1 MLAFAGLTWAD
12 VKKVEFPGF
21 GQSWDGL
28 KNNLVD
34 AAFAQTTSGK
44 CFEAASS
51 ARGLYWPPLP
61 HGDKEGWKRLT
72 EKGPFFQPNFAT
84 EGASV
89 SKDKPHEGAAY
100 PYPIL
105 IAYSDAK
112 DEVVYAMTKA
122 MIELFPKYKD
132 AAPGINGW
140 ALERQNFKWAVPY
153 HPGAINYFKGIGKW
167 TAEAQAH
174 NDKLIERQKVLK
186 AAWDEVMAKTIA
198 DDAAFEKAWL
208 ETRAKRLEA
217 AGFAAIYK

>member
-1 MLAFAGLTWAD
+1 
-12 VKKVEFPGF
+12 
-21 GQSWDGL
+21 
-28 KNNLVD
+28 
-34 AAFAQTTSGK
+34 
-44 CFEAASS
+44 
-51 ARGLYWPPLP
+51 
-61 HGDKEGWKRLT
+61 
-72 EKGPFFQPNFAT
+72 
-84 EGASV
+84 
-89 SKDKPHEGAAY
+89 
-100 PYPIL
+100 
-105 IAYSDAK
+105 
-112 DEVVYAMTKA
+112 